1 MGTPITTGAHPA
13 ALWPGVHKFTHMQY
27 SEYPTEYTQIFD
39 VRSSNKNREET
50 VEGTM
55 FGLAQVK
62 GEGAPVSYDSHSQGA
77 KTTFTHLAYALGY
90 IVTREELDDN
100 RYAEIA
106 RARSRA
112 LAYSFRQTK
121 EVTHANVLNRAFDSG
136 YTGGDGK
143 ELCATDHPSLGADQS
158 NELAI
163 AADLSEA
170 AIEDL
175 IIQISN
181 AENSRGLKI
190 RMVPRKLIVPPA
202 LMFEAER
209 IVNSALRPGTAN
221 NDVNAMRSMS
231 SLPDGVMTY
240 HYLTDDDN
248 WFIQTDAPDG
258 LICFDRTPFEFT
270 RDNDFDTQNAKA
282 KGYER
287 YSMGWSDWR
296 QIYGSAPS

>member
-1 MGTPITTGAHPA
+1 MAVITTGAHPK
-13 ALWPGVHKFTHMQY
+13 ALWPGVHKFTHMAY
-27 SEYPTEYTQIFD
+27 KEYPTEYTTIFD
-39 VRSSNKNREET
+39 VRSSDKNREET
-50 VEGTM
+50 VEATG

-62 GEGAPVSYDSHSQGA
+62 AEGAPVNYDSHNQGA
-77 KTTFTHLAYALGY
+77 TTTFRHVAYALGY
-90 IVTREELDDN
+90 VVTREELDDN
-100 RYAEIA
+100 LYAEIA
-106 RARSRA
+106 RNRSRA

-121 EVTHANVLNRAFDSG
+121 ETVHANILNRAFNNG
-136 YTGGDGK
+136 FVGGDGV
-143 ELCATDHPSLGADQS
+143 EMCSTAHPSLGANQS
-158 NELAI
+158 NELDV

-175 IIQISN
+175 MVQI
-181 AENSRGLKI
+181 AAAQNSRGLKI
-190 RMVPRKLIVPPA
+190 RLIPRRLIVPPA

-209 IVNSALRPGTAN
+209 IVNSTLRPGTAN

-231 SLPDGVMTY
+231 SLPDGVFVY

-258 LICFDRTPFEFT
+258 LICFDRKGFEFS
-270 RDNDFDTQNAKA
+270 RDNDFDTENAKA

-287 YSMGWSDWR
+287 YSAGWSDWR